1 MIKVKMKV
9 IISDDE
15 NVLNEVE
22 RVVEVDGE
30 EFKMKRSKLDEKL
43 WMLSGKEVDEIYD
56 YIINNQFS

>member
-1 MIKVKMKV
+1 MIKVKMKI

-22 RVVEVDGE
+22 RVVEINSE

-43 WMLSGKEVDEIYD
+43 WMLSGKEGDEIYD
-56 YIINNQFS
+56 YIMN

>member
-1 MIKVKMKV
+1 MIKVKMKI

-15 NVLNEVE
+15 NVLIEVE
-22 RVVEVDGE
+22 RVVEINSE

-56 YIINNQFS
+56 YIMN

>member
-1 MIKVKMKV
+1 MIKVKVKI

-22 RVVEVDGE
+22 RVVEINSE

-56 YIINNQFS
+56 YIMN

>member
-1 MIKVKMKV
+1 MIKVKMKI

-22 RVVEVDGE
+22 RVVEINSE

-56 YIINNQFS
+56 YIMN